1 MTDLRTITSAYW
13 QRSIPSAPVALLRVL
28 FGFLMLVSCVR
39 FILLGWIDA
48 QYIDPAVHFPYTG
61 FEWVVS
67 LGDPGMYWLFGV
79 MTLAALGVMLGAFYR
94 VSIITFFLC
103 FTYVELIDKT
113 YYLNHYYF
121 VSLAAFL
128 FCLVPA
134 NAAFSVD
141 SWRRPERRRDVL
153 PRWTLDVF
161 KVQIGIVY
169 LYAGIAKITSSWL
182 IDAMPLRI
190 WLPAHADMPVL
201 GPLFALSWVP
211 WVFAWAGMLY
221 DVSVPFFLAWRRTRL
236 VAYAAVIVFHVITGL
251 LFQIGVFPI
260 VMIGMTLVFFADPS
274 APSMQTP
281 DLPRPRAIVRWAL
294 VTYVVIQLLVPWRF
308 LLYPGE
314 LFWTE
319 EGYRFSWRV
328 MLMEKAGTAL
338 FKVEDRATG
347 RSGYVDNRMFL
358 NEHQE
363 KQMAMQPDMVVQFAH
378 VLHRHYAA
386 LGMTDPKVT
395 AEVWVTLNGAPSALL
410 VDPHRDLA
418 RESLGL
424 HRYDWIMPR

>member
-1 MTDLRTITSAYW
+1 
-13 QRSIPSAPVALLRVL
+13 
-28 FGFLMLVSCVR
+28 MLASCIR
-39 FILLGWIDA
+39 FIMLGWIDA
-48 QYIDPAVHFPYTG
+48 QYVDPVMHFPYWG

-67 LGDPGMYWLFGV
+67 LGSPGMYWLFGV
-79 MTLAALGVMLGAFYR
+79 MTLSALGIALGAFYR
-94 VSIITFFLC
+94 VSAVVFALC

-128 FCLVPA
+128 FCVVPA
-134 NAAFSVD
+134 NAAFSID
-141 SWRRPERRRDVL
+141 AWRRPDRRRDVV
-153 PRWTLDVF
+153 PRWTLDIF
-161 KVQIGIVY
+161 KLQIGIVY
-169 LYAGIAKITSSWL
+169 VYAGIAKITTAWL

-190 WLPAHADMPVL
+190 WLPAHTDMPVL
-201 GPLFALSWVP
+201 GPLFGHPWTP

-221 DVSVPFFLAWRRTRL
+221 DLTVPFFLLHRRTRPW
-236 VAYAAVIVFHVITGL
+236 AYAAVVGFHVVTGL

-260 VMIGMTLVFFADPS
+260 VMIGMTLVFFADTTSPR
-274 APSMQTP
+274 MQTP
-281 DLPRPRAIVRWAL
+281 PTAKAPHRVIRWAL
-294 VTYVVIQLLVPWRF
+294 ALYVIIQILVPWRF

-338 FKVEDRATG
+338 FAVEDRSTG
-347 RSGYVDNRMFL
+347 RRGYVDNRMFL

-363 KQMAMQPDMVVQFAH
+363 KQMAMQPDMVLQFAH
-378 VLHRHYAA
+378 YLHRHYEA
-386 LGMTDPKVT
+386 LGMVDPKVT

-410 VDPHRDLA
+410 VDPTRDLS
-418 RESLGL
+418 REALGF
-424 HRYDWIMPR
+424 HRYDWILPR

>member
-1 MTDLRTITSAYW
+1 
-13 QRSIPSAPVALLRVL
+13 
-28 FGFLMLVSCVR
+28 
-39 FILLGWIDA
+39 
-48 QYIDPAVHFPYTG
+48 
-61 FEWVVS
+61 
-67 LGDPGMYWLFGV
+67 MYWLFGV
-79 MTLAALGVMLGAFYR
+79 MTLSALGVMLGAFYR

-134 NAAFSVD
+134 NAAFSAD

-153 PRWTLDVF
+153 PRWTLDIF

-169 LYAGIAKITSSWL
+169 LYAGLAKITSSWL

-201 GPLFALSWVP
+201 GPLFALPWVP
-211 WVFAWAGMLY
+211 WVFAWAGMFY

-260 VMIGMTLVFFADPS
+260 VMIGMTLVFFVDPS

-294 VTYVVIQLLVPWRF
+294 VAYVVIQLLVPWRF

-418 RESLGL
+418 RESLGI
-424 HRYDWIMPR
+424 HRCDWIMPR